1 MDKKLSYANL
11 KNFCLE
17 EGVDLFGV
25 ADISKARDE
34 FKIAPKVA
42 QKLDKAICLGVRLS
56 GAVLSEIDI
65 VPTKLYF
72 HHYKIVN
79 SFLDFI
85 ALRLCNM
92 IQKSGYLA
100 LAIPATQIIDW
111 EKNIGHLSH
120 RKVGYL
126 AGLGWIGRNNL
137 LVNEKLGSQFRLVSV
152 LTDLPLKIDK
162 PTTKDCGECRLCV
175 RICPAQA
182 IQEKPQDFNHQKC
195 FEKIKSFQAQRQ
207 VEQFVCGVCVNVCQ
221 GLKNPAKDLKLKAK
235 A

>member
-11 KNFCLE
+11 KKFCLN
-17 EGVDLFGV
+17 EGIDLFGV
-25 ADISKARDE
+25 ADISKVHDE

-42 QKLDKAICLGVRLS
+42 QKLDRAICLGVRLS
-56 GAVLSEIDI
+56 GAVLSEIDV

-79 SFLDFI
+79 SFLDFV

-92 IQKSGYLA
+92 IQKQGYLA

-137 LVNEKLGSQFRLVSV
+137 LVNEKLGSQFRLASV
-152 LTDLPLKIDK
+152 LTNLPLKADQ
-162 PTTKDCGECRLCV
+162 PTRKDCGSCRLCV

-182 IQEKPQDFNHQKC
+182 IQEKPEDFNHQKC
-195 FEKIKSFQAQRQ
+195 FAQLKSFQSQRQ
-207 VEQFVCGVCVNVCQ
+207 VEQFVCGICVNVC
-221 GLKNPAKDLKLKAK
+221 LPAGRSVRGKK
-235 A
+235 